1 MNIEIN
7 NYCNDE
13 VMSLNIPNLE
23 MSPKLEESFNKLAA
37 ETDYIFERDFDL
49 VVFTQKY
56 DSKKY
61 PTLLH
66 GEYKLLVEG
75 IINILL

>member
-7 NYCNDE
+7 NYFNDE
-13 VMSLNIPNLE
+13 MMSLNIPNLE
-23 MSPKLEESFNKLAA
+23 MSPKLEELFENIAA
-37 ETDYIFERDFDL
+37 ENDYIFEREFDL
-49 VVFTQKY
+49 VVFTQKNY
-56 DSKKY
+56 DKY

-66 GEYKLLVEG
+66 AEYKTLIEG

>member
-1 MNIEIN
+1 MNIDIN
-7 NYCNDE
+7 SYFNDE
-13 VMSLNIPNLE
+13 IMSLNIPNLE
-23 MSPKLEESFNKLAA
+23 MSPKLEESFEIIAA
-37 ETDYIFERDFDL
+37 ETNYSFERDFDL

-56 DSKKY
+56 GSKY
-61 PTLLH
+61 PTELH

>member
-7 NYCNDE
+7 NYFNDE
-13 VMSLNIPNLE
+13 MMSLNIPNLE
-23 MSPKLEESFNKLAA
+23 MSPKLEELFENIAA
-37 ETDYIFERDFDL
+37 ENDYIFECEFDL
-49 VVFTQKY
+49 VVFTQKNY
-56 DSKKY
+56 DKY

-66 GEYKLLVEG
+66 AEYKTLIEG

>member
-1 MNIEIN
+1 MNIDIK
-7 NYCNDE
+7 NYFNDE
-13 VMSLNIPNLE
+13 IMSLSFPNLE
-23 MSPKLEESFNKLAA
+23 MGPKLEESFEIIAA
-37 ETDYIFERDFDL
+37 ENDYIFERDFDL

-56 DSKKY
+56 GSKY
-61 PTLLH
+61 PTELH

>member
-7 NYCNDE
+7 SYFNDE
-13 VMSLNIPNLE
+13 IMSLNIPNLE
-23 MSPKLEESFNKLAA
+23 MSPKLEELFENIAA
-37 ETDYIFERDFDL
+37 ENDYIFERDFDL

-66 GEYKLLVEG
+66 AEYKLLVEG

>member
-1 MNIEIN
+1 MNIDIK
-7 NYCNDE
+7 NYFNDE
-13 VMSLNIPNLE
+13 IMSLNIPNLE
-23 MSPKLEESFNKLAA
+23 MSPKLEESFEIIAA

-66 GEYKLLVEG
+66 AEYKLLVEG